1 MRSRFFHNNQRG
13 ITKKGLYV
21 THRHDLLHIPL
32 KFNENI
38 YSEKQLKDIKI
49 ILTI

>member
-1 MRSRFFHNNQRG
+1 MSSWNYVLSWAEHEIFF
-13 ITKKGLYV
+13 ITSGADLVKKV
-21 THRHDLLHIPL
+21 CIS
-32 KFNENI
+32 FI

>member
-1 MRSRFFHNNQRG
+1 MGTLANSEDPNEIYHEMCHF
-13 ITKKGLYV
+13 IKLY
-21 THRHDLLHIPL
+21 TFYILY
-32 KFNENI
+32 I

>member
-1 MRSRFFHNNQRG
+1 MS
-13 ITKKGLYV
+13 Y
-21 THRHDLLHIPL
+21 DLCSQLRA
-32 KFNENI
+32 KAEEI